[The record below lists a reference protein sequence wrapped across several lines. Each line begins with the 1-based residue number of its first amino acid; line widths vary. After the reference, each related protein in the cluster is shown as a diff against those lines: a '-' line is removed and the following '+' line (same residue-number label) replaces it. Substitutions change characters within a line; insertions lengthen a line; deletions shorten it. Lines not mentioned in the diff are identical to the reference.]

1 MKFIKDH
8 LGEQAQIEVFR
19 HYLQEG
25 YTVALQDRV
34 VLMDEHGNETALP
47 DSTCF
52 IVIRKASS
60 AAR

>member
-1 MKFIKDH
+1 MKFIRDH

-34 VLMDEHGNETALP
+34 VLMDESGTEVPLP

-52 IVIRKASS
+52 IVIRKGNTAS
-60 AAR
+60 